1 LNGEFTIEYV
11 ELPNGRVPA
20 REYVDSLDDKAAA
33 RIDAFIDRLRI
44 SGNRMQGKFV
54 KKLTGDIFEL
64 RVKQFDRIFWV
75 LFFYQPGML
84 IVITS
89 GFQKK
94 TQDTPPGEIT
104 RAEQLKKL
112 WMKYRNRY
120 TGSQKEREA
129 ILKGVGPMRQ
139 TVKRDKHSEVVE
151 ERARKSATYRKTFGR
166 TLHQIDLA
174 LLVREMREDAGLTQA
189 ELAKKV
195 GTTQSVIA
203 RLEDAEYTGHS
214 LTMLE
219 RIAAVCGIALKLHAE
234 KKPNFDREV
243 ALV

>member
-1 LNGEFTIEYV
+1 NACAPMGTGCRGNSSRSSRMTIRAKGQTIRPDFSSSIFLPAGDVDRDYV
-11 ELPNGRVPA
+11 GIPEEDARDSTGRNYEGRAAKKALDEVQEPLHGIA
-20 REYVDSLDDKAAA
+20 KGKRSDS
-33 RIDAFIDRLRI
+33 
-44 SGNRMQGKFV
+44 Q
-54 KKLTGDIFEL
+54 
-64 RVKQFDRIFWV
+64 
-75 LFFYQPGML
+75 
-84 IVITS
+84 
-89 GFQKK
+89 
-94 TQDTPPGEIT
+94 
-104 RAEQLKKL
+104 
-112 WMKYRNRY
+112 
-120 TGSQKEREA
+120 
-129 ILKGVGPMRQ
+129 GVGTMRQ
-139 TVKRDKHSEVVE
+139 AVKRDRHSEIVE
-151 ERARKSATYRKTFGR
+151 RRARKSATYRKTFAR

-219 RIAAVCGIALKLHAE
+219 RIATACGVALKLHDE